1 MTRCARHAEQET
13 TRELVNEELSATEK
27 GRRRHN
33 ARPPLQITRRAPSV
47 ASCTAFVK
55 DTLNTLR
62 AEVEELAKT
71 AWLHE
76 TSDASIGCRIKL

>member
-1 MTRCARHAEQET
+1 MKS
-13 TRELVNEELSATEK
+13 SA
-27 GRRRHN
+27 RRRKVAATTHAPTSKQRAERRV
-33 ARPPLQITRRAPSV
+33 ARL
-47 ASCTAFVK
+47 ASCAAFVK

-76 TSDASIGCRIKL
+76 MSDPSIGCRIKL

>member
-1 MTRCARHAEQET
+1 M
-13 TRELVNEELSATEK
+13 
-27 GRRRHN
+27 
-33 ARPPLQITRRAPSV
+33 
-47 ASCTAFVK
+47 
-55 DTLNTLR
+55 LR